1 MPERNLP
8 NRGNTMP
15 STERVTN
22 SPEQAPA
29 PNAAMQEFAGKF
41 SSISEQ
47 MNEVVAL
54 KRATTKEYK
63 ANKQLS
69 PQLVEKYGG
78 HDIYRD
84 KIVGYNQQI
93 AGLQDEHRAL
103 AGLYSELGGDKI
115 DSLKQEL
122 QDRTGGRARGTWS
135 AEAVITE
142 RALRQAQDAFA
153 KNYEDYKADKQ
164 KGDQTSQSQGESSP
178 SPLEPG
184 SSSKNNKSPLALPP
198 AKKSPEGAS
207 AGDKEPEGQGG
218 SGEDGK
224 KDLTNETVK
233 LMGEA
238 SRVLSDPDASAEDKA
253 KAREAIQAIIEKIDG
268 LGSGKKGP
276 EGTKG
281 PEDDGSEDDPRSAE
295 ERISDAMTRMS
306 DFFENTYEVDP
317 DTGEKLYPYREHIEH
332 YKETRERFLGD
343 MARKQKSHGL
353 RINPNGKLM
362 ARLLGCGRLGAK
374 LADRLTR
381 PSKEEQEAAAAYEAA
396 LAQIDADR
404 RDFLNREVNDGNL
417 TEEEVRGLRSQF
429 FTAEHYGNVQEIARL
444 QMDRGKDE
452 DGNRRRPMSKWL
464 RRLGYLT
471 AGAIGGVTA
480 MFNIPLGIA
489 VAGAG
494 AGVFRGLANK
504 RNANMKVSP
513 EDKNPLNK
521 EYKAEAV
528 ADVYH
533 QQFLE
538 SMQART
544 EEAQKEGSDWEPG
557 ARDIVG
563 THLYETSIEAGKS
576 TERLTRPVIGAVVLA
591 AAIKF
596 STDLM
601 GSGSA
606 GGSGNVENPKSET
619 GGGDSAG
626 NVPPTVSSE
635 TPPAQPHLTE
645 VNTNG
650 APESVVGDQ
659 LQHLGYKLEGDPT
672 EFLNKLANNVG
683 QDSVFVDGNN
693 NPVDIFT
700 GGAGDQQFGAWNVN
714 TSVRFSDEAARVIE
728 AMKGVTKL

>member
-1 MPERNLP
+1 M
-8 NRGNTMP
+8 
-15 STERVTN
+15 
-22 SPEQAPA
+22 
-29 PNAAMQEFAGKF
+29 
-41 SSISEQ
+41 
-47 MNEVVAL
+47 
-54 KRATTKEYK
+54 
-63 ANKQLS
+63 
-69 PQLVEKYGG
+69 
-78 HDIYRD
+78 
-84 KIVGYNQQI
+84 
-93 AGLQDEHRAL
+93 
-103 AGLYSELGGDKI
+103 
-115 DSLKQEL
+115 
-122 QDRTGGRARGTWS
+122 
-135 AEAVITE
+135 
-142 RALRQAQDAFA
+142 
-153 KNYEDYKADKQ
+153 
-164 KGDQTSQSQGESSP
+164 
-178 SPLEPG
+178 
-184 SSSKNNKSPLALPP
+184 PP
-198 AKKSPEGAS
+198 AKKSPEGGS
-207 AGDKEPEGQGG
+207 AGNKGPEGQGS
-218 SGEDGK
+218 SGEGGK
-224 KDLTNETVK
+224 KDLTNEAVK

-253 KAREAIQAIIEKIDG
+253 KAREAIQAIIEKIDS
-268 LGSGKKGP
+268 LGS
-276 EGTKG
+276 
-281 PEDDGSEDDPRSAE
+281 EDDGSDEDDPRPAE
-295 ERISDAMTRMS
+295 ERISDAMIRMS
-306 DFFENTYEVDP
+306 DFCENTYEIDP
-317 DTGEKLYPYREHIEH
+317 ATGEKRYTYLEHVRRYEAAREHFQEV
-332 YKETRERFLGD
+332 

-362 ARLLGCGRLGAK
+362 ERLLGCGRLGAK

-396 LAQIDADR
+396 LTQVDVDRHNFLGQEIDR
-404 RDFLNREVNDGNL
+404 GNL
-417 TEEEVRGLRSQF
+417 TKEEVRGLRSQF

-471 AGAIGGVTA
+471 AGAVGGVTA
-480 MFNIPLGIA
+480 IFNIPLGIA

-533 QQFLE
+533 QRFLE

-557 ARDIVG
+557 ARDITS

-576 TERLTRPVIGAVVLA
+576 TERLTRPVLGAVALA

-606 GGSGNVENPKSET
+606 GGSGNVENPKPKT
-619 GGGDSAG
+619 GNGDSTG

-659 LQHLGYKLEGDPT
+659 LQHLGYKLEGDST
-672 EFLNKLANNVG
+672 EFLKKLADNVG
-683 QDSVFVDGNN
+683 QDNVFADGNN
-693 NPVDIFT
+693 NPVDMFT
-700 GGAGDQQFGAWNVN
+700 GKAGDQQFGAWNVN
-714 TSVRFSDEAARVIE
+714 TSVRFSDEAVRAIE
-728 AMKGVTKL
+728 AMKDVTKL

>member
-1 MPERNLP
+1 MSERNIP
-8 NRGNTMP
+8 RRGNTMP
-15 STERVTN
+15 SAERVAN
-22 SPEQAPA
+22 SPEQIPA

-47 MNEVVAL
+47 MNEVVAS
-54 KRATTKEYK
+54 KRATTKEYE

-93 AGLQDEHRAL
+93 TGLQNEYRAL
-103 AGLYSELGGDKI
+103 TELYGELGGDKI

-164 KGDQTSQSQGESSP
+164 KGDQ
-178 SPLEPG
+178 
-184 SSSKNNKSPLALPP
+184 NNKSPLALPP
-198 AKKSPEGAS
+198 AKKSPEGGS
-207 AGDKEPEGQGG
+207 AGNKGPEGQGS
-218 SGEDGK
+218 SGEGGK
-224 KDLTNETVK
+224 KDLTNEAVK
-233 LMGEA
+233 PMGEA

-253 KAREAIQAIIEKIDG
+253 KAREAIQAIIEKIDS
-268 LGSGKKGP
+268 LGS
-276 EGTKG
+276 
-281 PEDDGSEDDPRSAE
+281 EDDGSGEDDPRPAE
-295 ERISDAMTRMS
+295 ERISDAMIRMS
-306 DFFENTYEVDP
+306 DFCENTYEVDP
-317 DTGEKLYPYREHIEH
+317 ATGEKRYTYLEHIRRYEAAREHFQEV
-332 YKETRERFLGD
+332 

-396 LAQIDADR
+396 LTQVDVDRHNFLGQEIDR
-404 RDFLNREVNDGNL
+404 GNL
-417 TEEEVRGLRSQF
+417 TKEEVRGLRSQF

-533 QQFLE
+533 QRFLE

-576 TERLTRPVIGAVVLA
+576 TERLTRPVLGAVALA

-659 LQHLGYKLEGDPT
+659 LQHLGYKLEGDST
-672 EFLNKLANNVG
+672 EFLKKLADNVG
-683 QDSVFVDGNN
+683 QDNVFADGNN
-693 NPVDIFT
+693 NPVDMFT
-700 GGAGDQQFGAWNVN
+700 GKAGDQQFGAWNVN
-714 TSVRFSDEAARVIE
+714 TSVRFSDEAVRAIE
-728 AMKGVTKL
+728 AMKDVTKL

>member
-1 MPERNLP
+1 MSERNIP
-8 NRGNTMP
+8 RRGNTMP
-15 STERVTN
+15 SAERVAN
-22 SPEQAPA
+22 SPEQIPA

-47 MNEVVAL
+47 MNEVVAS

-78 HDIYRD
+78 HDVYRD

-93 AGLQDEHRAL
+93 AGLQNEYRAL
-103 AGLYSELGGDKI
+103 TELYGELGGDKI

-164 KGDQTSQSQGESSP
+164 KGDQTSRSKG
-178 SPLEPG
+178 G
-184 SSSKNNKSPLALPP
+184 SNLPRPALPP
-198 AKKSPEGAS
+198 GKKSPEGGS
-207 AGDKEPEGQGG
+207 AGNKGPEGQGS
-218 SGEDGK
+218 SGEGGK
-224 KDLTNETVK
+224 KDLTNEAVK

-253 KAREAIQAIIEKIDG
+253 KAREAIQAIIEKIDS

-281 PEDDGSEDDPRSAE
+281 PEDDGSGEDDPRPAE

-306 DFFENTYEVDP
+306 DFFENTYEIDP
-317 DTGEKLYPYREHIEH
+317 ATGEKRYTYLEHIRRYEAA
-332 YKETRERFLGD
+332 RENFQEV

-353 RINPNGKLM
+353 RINPNGKV
-362 ARLLGCGRLGAK
+362 AQLLIGSGRWGAK

-396 LAQIDADR
+396 LTQVDVDRHNFLGQEIDH
-404 RDFLNREVNDGNL
+404 GNL
-417 TEEEVRGLRSQF
+417 TQEEVRGLRSQF

-576 TERLTRPVIGAVVLA
+576 TERLTRPVLGAVALA

-659 LQHLGYKLEGDPT
+659 LQHLGYKLEGDST
-672 EFLNKLANNVG
+672 EFLKKLADNVG
-683 QDSVFVDGNN
+683 QDNVFADGNN
-693 NPVDIFT
+693 NPVDMFT
-700 GGAGDQQFGAWNVN
+700 GKAGDQQFGAWNVN
-714 TSVRFSDEAARVIE
+714 TSVRFSDEAVRAIE
-728 AMKGVTKL
+728 AMKDVTKL

>member
-1 MPERNLP
+1 MPERNIP
-8 NRGNTMP
+8 RRGNTMP
-15 STERVTN
+15 SAERVAN

-29 PNAAMQEFAGKF
+29 PNAAMQEFADKF
-41 SSISEQ
+41 SSISGQ
-47 MNEVVAL
+47 MREVVAS
-54 KRATTKEYK
+54 KQAATKEYETNLK
-63 ANKQLS
+63 LAPHIVK
-69 PQLVEKYGG
+69 KYGG
-78 HDIYRD
+78 EDVYRD

-184 SSSKNNKSPLALPP
+184 SAGNKG
-198 AKKSPEGAS
+198 PEAQDS
-207 AGDKEPEGQGG
+207 
-218 SGEDGK
+218 SGEGGK
-224 KDLTNETVK
+224 KDLTNEAVK

-253 KAREAIQAIIEKIDG
+253 KARKAIQAIIEKIDG

-281 PEDDGSEDDPRSAE
+281 PEDEDDPRPAE

-306 DFFENTYEVDP
+306 DFFENTYEIDP
-317 DTGEKLYPYREHIEH
+317 ATGEKRYPYLENIRRYEAARENFQEI
-332 YKETRERFLGD
+332 

-353 RINPNGKLM
+353 RINPNGKVAQFLI
-362 ARLLGCGRLGAK
+362 GSGRWGAK

-396 LAQIDADR
+396 LTQVDVDR
-404 RDFLNREVNDGNL
+404 QKFLGQEVDHGNL
-417 TEEEVRGLRSQF
+417 TQEEVRGLRSQF

-471 AGAIGGVTA
+471 AGAVGGVTA
-480 MFNIPLGIA
+480 IFNMPLGIA

-538 SMQART
+538 SMQARA
-544 EEAQKEGSDWEPG
+544 EEAQKEGSDWEPV
-557 ARDIVG
+557 ARDIVD

-576 TERLTRPVIGAVVLA
+576 TERLTRPVIGAVALA

-606 GGSGNVENPKSET
+606 GGDGNVEKPKSET
-619 GGGDSAG
+619 GGGDSTG
-626 NVPPTVSSE
+626 NVPPIASSE

-672 EFLNKLANNVG
+672 EFLKKLADNVG
-683 QDSVFVDGNN
+683 QDKVFVNDKG
-693 NPVDIFT
+693 PVDMFT
-700 GGAGDQQFGAWNVN
+700 GDAGDQRFASWNVN
-714 TSVRFSDEAARVIE
+714 TSVRFSDEAVQALKDI
-728 AMKGVTKL
+728 KGVSKI

>member
-1 MPERNLP
+1 MSERNIP
-8 NRGNTMP
+8 RRGNTMP
-15 STERVTN
+15 SAERVAN
-22 SPEQAPA
+22 SPEQTPA

-47 MNEVVAL
+47 MNEVVGA
-54 KRATTKEYK
+54 KQATTREYK

-93 AGLQDEHRAL
+93 AGLQNEYRAL
-103 AGLYSELGGDKI
+103 TELYGELGGDKI

-164 KGDQTSQSQGESSP
+164 KGDQ
-178 SPLEPG
+178 
-184 SSSKNNKSPLALPP
+184 NNKSPLALPP
-198 AKKSPEGAS
+198 AKKSPEGGS
-207 AGDKEPEGQGG
+207 AGNKGPEGQGS
-218 SGEDGK
+218 SGEGGK
-224 KDLTNETVK
+224 KDLTNEAVK

-253 KAREAIQAIIEKIDG
+253 KAREAIQAIIEKIDS
-268 LGSGKKGP
+268 LGS
-276 EGTKG
+276 
-281 PEDDGSEDDPRSAE
+281 EDDGSGEDDPRPAE
-295 ERISDAMTRMS
+295 ERISDAMIRMS
-306 DFFENTYEVDP
+306 DFCENTYEVDP
-317 DTGEKLYPYREHIEH
+317 ATGEKRYTYLEHIRRYEAAREHFQEV
-332 YKETRERFLGD
+332 

-396 LAQIDADR
+396 LTQVDVDRHNFLGQEIDR
-404 RDFLNREVNDGNL
+404 GNL
-417 TEEEVRGLRSQF
+417 TREEVRGLRSQF

-533 QQFLE
+533 QRFLE

-576 TERLTRPVIGAVVLA
+576 TERLTRPVLGAVALA

-619 GGGDSAG
+619 GGGDSTG
-626 NVPPTVSSE
+626 NVPPIASSE

-659 LQHLGYKLEGDPT
+659 LQHLGYKLEGDST
-672 EFLNKLANNVG
+672 EFLKKLADNVG
-683 QDSVFVDGNN
+683 QDNVFADGNN
-693 NPVDIFT
+693 NPVDMFT
-700 GGAGDQQFGAWNVN
+700 GKAGDQQFGAWNVN
-714 TSVRFSDEAARVIE
+714 TSVRFSDEAVRAIE
-728 AMKGVTKL
+728 AMKDVTKL

>member
-54 KRATTKEYK
+54 KQATTKEYK

-84 KIVGYNQQI
+84 KIVGYNQRV

-164 KGDQTSQSQGESSP
+164 KGDQ
-178 SPLEPG
+178 
-184 SSSKNNKSPLALPP
+184 NNKSPLALPP
-198 AKKSPEGAS
+198 AKKSPEGGS
-207 AGDKEPEGQGG
+207 AGNKGPEGQG
-218 SGEDGK
+218 SNGEDGK

-253 KAREAIQAIIEKIDG
+253 KARKAIQAIIEKIDG

-281 PEDDGSEDDPRSAE
+281 PEGDGSGEDDPRSAE

-306 DFFENTYEVDP
+306 DFFENTYEIDP
-317 DTGEKLYPYREHIEH
+317 ATGEKRYPYLENIRRYEAARENFQEI
-332 YKETRERFLGD
+332 

-353 RINPNGKLM
+353 RINPNGKVAQFLI
-362 ARLLGCGRLGAK
+362 GSGRWGAK

-471 AGAIGGVTA
+471 AGAVGGVTA
-480 MFNIPLGIA
+480 IFNIPLGIA

-544 EEAQKEGSDWEPG
+544 EAAQEEGSDWEPG

-576 TERLTRPVIGAVVLA
+576 TERLTRPVIGAVALA

-601 GSGSA
+601 GSGDA
-606 GGSGNVENPKSET
+606 GGSGNVENPKPKA
-619 GGGDSAG
+619 GDGNNTG

-635 TPPAQPHLTE
+635 TPPAQSHLTE

-659 LQHLGYKLEGDPT
+659 LQHLGYKLEGDST
-672 EFLNKLANNVG
+672 KVLNELAEKVG
-683 QDSVFVDGNN
+683 QDGVFVDGNN
-693 NPVDIFT
+693 KPVDMFT

-714 TSVRFSDEAARVIE
+714 TSVRFSDEAVRAIK

>member
-1 MPERNLP
+1 MSERNIP
-8 NRGNTMP
+8 HRGNTMP
-15 STERVTN
+15 STERVAN
-22 SPEQAPA
+22 SPEQIPA

-47 MNEVVAL
+47 MNEVVAS
-54 KRATTKEYK
+54 KRVTTKEYK

-78 HDIYRD
+78 HDVYRD

-93 AGLQDEHRAL
+93 AGLQNEYRAL
-103 AGLYSELGGDKI
+103 TELYGELGGDKI

-164 KGDQTSQSQGESSP
+164 KGDQ
-178 SPLEPG
+178 
-184 SSSKNNKSPLALPP
+184 NNKSPLALPP
-198 AKKSPEGAS
+198 AKKSPEGGS
-207 AGDKEPEGQGG
+207 AGNKGPEGQGS
-218 SGEDGK
+218 SGEGGK
-224 KDLTNETVK
+224 KDLINEAVK

-253 KAREAIQAIIEKIDG
+253 KARKAIQAIIEKIDG
-268 LGSGKKGP
+268 SG
-276 EGTKG
+276 
-281 PEDDGSEDDPRSAE
+281 EDDPRPAE

-317 DTGEKLYPYREHIEH
+317 ATGEKRYTYLEHIRRYEAAREHFQEV
-332 YKETRERFLGD
+332 

-353 RINPNGKLM
+353 RINPNGKV
-362 ARLLGCGRLGAK
+362 AQLLIGSGRWGAK

-396 LAQIDADR
+396 LTQVDVDRHNFLGQEIDH
-404 RDFLNREVNDGNL
+404 GNL
-417 TEEEVRGLRSQF
+417 TREEVRGLRSQF

-471 AGAIGGVTA
+471 AGAVGGVTA

-533 QQFLE
+533 QRFLE

-576 TERLTRPVIGAVVLA
+576 TERLTRPVLGAVALA

-601 GSGSA
+601 GSESTSGSLNN
-606 GGSGNVENPKSET
+606 SKLEI
-619 GGGDSAG
+619 GGGNDSG
-626 NVPPTVSSE
+626 VVPPESPV
-635 TPPAQPHLTE
+635 ARPHLTE

-659 LQHLGYKLEGDPT
+659 LQHLGYKLEGDST
-672 EFLNKLANNVG
+672 DLLNELAKKVG
-683 QDSVFVDGNN
+683 QDGVFVDGNN
-693 NPVDIFT
+693 NPVDMFT

-714 TSVRFSDEAARVIE
+714 TSVRFSDEAVRAIE
-728 AMKGVTKL
+728 AMKDVTKV

>member
-1 MPERNLP
+1 MSERNIP
-8 NRGNTMP
+8 RRGNTMP
-15 STERVTN
+15 SAERVAN
-22 SPEQAPA
+22 SPEQTPA

-47 MNEVVAL
+47 MNDVVAS
-54 KRATTKEYK
+54 KQATTKEYK

-93 AGLQDEHRAL
+93 AGLQNEYRAL
-103 AGLYSELGGDKI
+103 TELYGELGGDKI

-153 KNYEDYKADKQ
+153 KNYEDYKAEKR

-178 SPLEPG
+178 SPLNTLPALEPG
-184 SSSKNNKSPLALPP
+184 PSSKNNKSPLALPP
-198 AKKSPEGAS
+198 AKKSPEGGS
-207 AGDKEPEGQGG
+207 AGNKGPEGQGS
-218 SGEDGK
+218 SGEGGK
-224 KDLTNETVK
+224 KDLTNEAVK

-253 KAREAIQAIIEKIDG
+253 KARKAIQAIIEKIDG
-268 LGSGKKGP
+268 SG
-276 EGTKG
+276 
-281 PEDDGSEDDPRSAE
+281 EDDPRPAE

-317 DTGEKLYPYREHIEH
+317 ATGEKRYTYLEHIRRYEA
-332 YKETRERFLGD
+332 ERERFQQVMD
-343 MARKQKSHGL
+343 RKQKSHGL
-353 RINPNGKLM
+353 RINPSGKLM
-362 ARLLGCGRLGAK
+362 ERLLGCGRLGAK

-396 LAQIDADR
+396 LTQVDVDRHNFLGREIDH
-404 RDFLNREVNDGNL
+404 GNL
-417 TEEEVRGLRSQF
+417 TREEVRGLRSQF

-533 QQFLE
+533 QRFLE

-576 TERLTRPVIGAVVLA
+576 TERLTRPVLGAVALA

-659 LQHLGYKLEGDPT
+659 LQHLGYKLEKGDPT
-672 EFLNKLANNVG
+672 DILNELAKKVG
-683 QDSVFVDGNN
+683 QDNVFVDGNN
-693 NPVDIFT
+693 NPVDMFT
-700 GGAGDQQFGAWNVN
+700 GKAGDQQFGAWNVN
-714 TSVRFSDEAARVIE
+714 TSVRFSDEAVRAIE
-728 AMKGVTKL
+728 AMKDVTKL

>member
-1 MPERNLP
+1 MSERNIP
-8 NRGNTMP
+8 RRGNTMP
-15 STERVTN
+15 SAERVAN
-22 SPEQAPA
+22 SPEQTPA

-47 MNEVVAL
+47 MNEVVGA
-54 KRATTKEYK
+54 KQATTREYK

-93 AGLQDEHRAL
+93 AGLQNEYRAL
-103 AGLYSELGGDKI
+103 TELYGELGGDKI

-164 KGDQTSQSQGESSP
+164 KGDQ
-178 SPLEPG
+178 
-184 SSSKNNKSPLALPP
+184 NNKSPLALPP
-198 AKKSPEGAS
+198 AKKSPEGGS
-207 AGDKEPEGQGG
+207 AGNKGPEGQGS
-218 SGEDGK
+218 SGEGGK
-224 KDLTNETVK
+224 KDLTNEAVK

-253 KAREAIQAIIEKIDG
+253 KAREAIQAIIEKTDS
-268 LGSGKKGP
+268 LGS
-276 EGTKG
+276 
-281 PEDDGSEDDPRSAE
+281 EDDGSGEDDPRPAE
-295 ERISDAMTRMS
+295 ERISDAMIRMS
-306 DFFENTYEVDP
+306 DFCENTYEVDP
-317 DTGEKLYPYREHIEH
+317 ATGEKRYTYLEHIRRYEAAREHFQEV
-332 YKETRERFLGD
+332 

-396 LAQIDADR
+396 LTQVDVDRHNFLGQEIDR
-404 RDFLNREVNDGNL
+404 GNL
-417 TEEEVRGLRSQF
+417 TREEVRGLRSQF

-533 QQFLE
+533 QRFLE

-576 TERLTRPVIGAVVLA
+576 TERLTRPVLGAVALA

-619 GGGDSAG
+619 GGGDSTG

-659 LQHLGYKLEGDPT
+659 LQHLGYKLEGDST
-672 EFLNKLANNVG
+672 EFLKKLADNVG
-683 QDSVFVDGNN
+683 QDNVFADGNN
-693 NPVDIFT
+693 NPVDMFT
-700 GGAGDQQFGAWNVN
+700 GKAGDQQFGAWNVN
-714 TSVRFSDEAARVIE
+714 TSVRFSDEAVRAIE
-728 AMKGVTKL
+728 AMKDVTKV

>member
-1 MPERNLP
+1 MPERNIP
-8 NRGNTMP
+8 RRGNTMR
-15 STERVTN
+15 SAERVAN
-22 SPEQAPA
+22 SPEQTPA

-47 MNEVVAL
+47 MNEVVAS
-54 KRATTKEYK
+54 KRAITKEYK

-93 AGLQDEHRAL
+93 TGLQNEYRAL
-103 AGLYSELGGDKI
+103 TELYGELGGDKI

-164 KGDQTSQSQGESSP
+164 KGDQ
-178 SPLEPG
+178 
-184 SSSKNNKSPLALPP
+184 NNKSPLALPP
-198 AKKSPEGAS
+198 AKKSPEGGS
-207 AGDKEPEGQGG
+207 AGNKGPEGQGS
-218 SGEDGK
+218 SGEGGK
-224 KDLTNETVK
+224 KDLTNEAVK

-238 SRVLSDPDASAEDKA
+238 SQVLSDPDASAEDKA
-253 KAREAIQAIIEKIDG
+253 KAREAIQAIIEKIDS

-276 EGTKG
+276 EGN
-281 PEDDGSEDDPRSAE
+281 GSGGNGENNPRSAE
-295 ERISDAMTRMS
+295 DRISDAMTRMS
-306 DFFENTYEVDP
+306 DFFKNTYEIDTN
-317 DTGEKLYPYREHIEH
+317 TGEKRYTYLEHIRRYEAAREHFQEV
-332 YKETRERFLGD
+332 

-353 RINPNGKLM
+353 RINPNGKVAQFLI
-362 ARLLGCGRLGAK
+362 GSGRLGAK

-381 PSKEEQEAAAAYEAA
+381 PSKKEQEAAAAYEAA

-404 RDFLNREVNDGNL
+404 RDFLSREVNDGNL

-444 QMDRGKDE
+444 QMDRGKDG

-538 SMQART
+538 SMQTRT

-557 ARDIVG
+557 ARDVVG

-576 TERLTRPVIGAVVLA
+576 TERLTRPVIGVVALA

-596 STDLM
+596 STDITR
-601 GSGSA
+601 SGNTKGGGNVEKA
-606 GGSGNVENPKSET
+606 EAGSGNST
-619 GGGDSAG
+619 G
-626 NVPPTVSSE
+626 NVPPIASSE

-659 LQHLGYKLEGDPT
+659 LQHLGYKLEGDST
-672 EFLNKLANNVG
+672 EFLKKLADNVG
-683 QDSVFVDGNN
+683 QNNLFVDGNG
-693 NPVDIFT
+693 NPVNMFT
-700 GGAGDQQFGAWNVN
+700 GGAGDQQFGPWNVN
-714 TSVRFSDEAARVIE
+714 TSVRFNDKAARVIE

>member
-1 MPERNLP
+1 MSERNIP
-8 NRGNTMP
+8 RRGNTMP
-15 STERVTN
+15 SAERVAN
-22 SPEQAPA
+22 SPEQIPA

-47 MNEVVAL
+47 MNEVVAS

-84 KIVGYNQQI
+84 KIIGYNQQI
-93 AGLQDEHRAL
+93 AGLQNEHRAL
-103 AGLYSELGGDKI
+103 TELYGELGGDKI

-153 KNYEDYKADKQ
+153 KNYEDYKAEKR

-178 SPLEPG
+178 SPLNTLPALEPG
-184 SSSKNNKSPLALPP
+184 PSSKNN
-198 AKKSPEGAS
+198 
-207 AGDKEPEGQGG
+207 G
-218 SGEDGK
+218 SGED
-224 KDLTNETVK
+224 
-233 LMGEA
+233 
-238 SRVLSDPDASAEDKA
+238 
-253 KAREAIQAIIEKIDG
+253 
-268 LGSGKKGP
+268 
-276 EGTKG
+276 
-281 PEDDGSEDDPRSAE
+281 DPRPAE

-306 DFFENTYEVDP
+306 DFFENTYEIDP
-317 DTGEKLYPYREHIEH
+317 ATGEKRYTYLEHIRRYEAA
-332 YKETRERFLGD
+332 RERFQEV
-343 MARKQKSHGL
+343 MALKQKSCGL

-362 ARLLGCGRLGAK
+362 ERLLGCGRLGAK

-381 PSKEEQEAAAAYEAA
+381 PSKEGQEAAAAYEAA
-396 LAQIDADR
+396 LTQVDVDRHNFLGQEIDH
-404 RDFLNREVNDGNL
+404 GNL
-417 TEEEVRGLRSQF
+417 TKEEVRGLRSQF

-576 TERLTRPVIGAVVLA
+576 TERLTRPVLGAVALA

-659 LQHLGYKLEGDPT
+659 LQHLGYKLEGDST
-672 EFLNKLANNVG
+672 EFLKKLADNVG
-683 QDSVFVDGNN
+683 QDKVFADANN
-693 NPVDIFT
+693 NPVDMFT
-700 GGAGDQQFGAWNVN
+700 GKAGDQQFGAWNVN
-714 TSVRFSDEAARVIE
+714 TSVRFSDEAVRAIE
-728 AMKGVTKL
+728 AMKDVTKV

>member
-1 MPERNLP
+1 MSERNIP
-8 NRGNTMP
+8 RRGNTMP
-15 STERVTN
+15 SAERVAN
-22 SPEQAPA
+22 SPEQIPA

-47 MNEVVAL
+47 MNEVVAS

-84 KIVGYNQQI
+84 KIIGYNQQI
-93 AGLQDEHRAL
+93 AGLQNEHRAL
-103 AGLYSELGGDKI
+103 TELYGELGGDKI

-153 KNYEDYKADKQ
+153 KNYEDYKAEKR

-178 SPLEPG
+178 SPLNTLPALEPG
-184 SSSKNNKSPLALPP
+184 PSSKNNKSPLALPP
-198 AKKSPEGAS
+198 AKKSPEGGS
-207 AGDKEPEGQGG
+207 AGNKGPEGQGS
-218 SGEDGK
+218 SGEGGK
-224 KDLTNETVK
+224 KDLTNEAVK

-238 SRVLSDPDASAEDKA
+238 LRVLSDPDASAEDKA
-253 KAREAIQAIIEKIDG
+253 KARKAIQAIIEKIDG
-268 LGSGKKGP
+268 SG
-276 EGTKG
+276 
-281 PEDDGSEDDPRSAE
+281 EDDPRPAE

-306 DFFENTYEVDP
+306 DFFENTYEIDP
-317 DTGEKLYPYREHIEH
+317 ATGEKRYTYLEHIRRYEAA
-332 YKETRERFLGD
+332 RERFQEV
-343 MARKQKSHGL
+343 MALKQKSCGL

-362 ARLLGCGRLGAK
+362 ERLLGCGRLGAK

-396 LAQIDADR
+396 LTQVDVDRHNFLGQEIDH
-404 RDFLNREVNDGNL
+404 GNL
-417 TEEEVRGLRSQF
+417 TKEEVRGLRSQF

-576 TERLTRPVIGAVVLA
+576 TERLTRPVLGAVALA

-659 LQHLGYKLEGDPT
+659 LQHLGYKLEGDST
-672 EFLNKLANNVG
+672 EFLKKLADNVG
-683 QDSVFVDGNN
+683 QDKVFADANN
-693 NPVDIFT
+693 NPVDMFT
-700 GGAGDQQFGAWNVN
+700 GKAGDQQFGAWNVN
-714 TSVRFSDEAARVIE
+714 TSVRFSDEAVRAIE
-728 AMKGVTKL
+728 AMKDVTKV

>member
-1 MPERNLP
+1 MSERNIP
-8 NRGNTMP
+8 RRGNTMP
-15 STERVTN
+15 SAERVAN
-22 SPEQAPA
+22 SPEQTPA

-54 KRATTKEYK
+54 KQATTKEYK

-164 KGDQTSQSQGESSP
+164 KGDQ
-178 SPLEPG
+178 
-184 SSSKNNKSPLALPP
+184 NNKSPLALPP
-198 AKKSPEGAS
+198 AKKSPEGGS
-207 AGDKEPEGQGG
+207 AGNKGPEAQDS
-218 SGEDGK
+218 SGEGGK
-224 KDLTNETVK
+224 KDLTNEAVK

-253 KAREAIQAIIEKIDG
+253 KARKAIQAIIEKIDG

-281 PEDDGSEDDPRSAE
+281 PEDDGSGEDNPRPAE

-306 DFFENTYEVDP
+306 DFFENTYEIDP
-317 DTGEKLYPYREHIEH
+317 ATGEKRYTYLEHIRRYEAA
-332 YKETRERFLGD
+332 RERFQEV
-343 MARKQKSHGL
+343 MALKQKSGL

-362 ARLLGCGRLGAK
+362 ERLLGCGRLGAK

-396 LAQIDADR
+396 LTQVDVDRHNFLGQEIDH
-404 RDFLNREVNDGNL
+404 GNL
-417 TEEEVRGLRSQF
+417 TKEEVRGLRSQF

-533 QQFLE
+533 QRFLE

-576 TERLTRPVIGAVVLA
+576 TERLTRPVLGAVVLA

-606 GGSGNVENPKSET
+606 GGNGNVEKPKSET

-635 TPPAQPHLTE
+635 TLPAQPHFTE
-645 VNTNG
+645 VNTNS

-659 LQHLGYKLEGDPT
+659 LRHLGYKLEGDST
-672 EFLNKLANNVG
+672 DFLNKLANNIG
-683 QDSVFVDGNN
+683 QDNLFVDGNN

-700 GGAGDQQFGAWNVN
+700 GGAGDQQFGPWNVD
-714 TSVRFSDEAARVIE
+714 TSVRFSDKAARVIE
-728 AMKGVTKL
+728 AMKDVTKL

>member
-1 MPERNLP
+1 MSERNIP
-8 NRGNTMP
+8 RRGNTMP
-15 STERVTN
+15 SAERVAN
-22 SPEQAPA
+22 SPEQIPA

-41 SSISEQ
+41 SSISGQ
-47 MNEVVAL
+47 MNEVVAS
-54 KRATTKEYK
+54 KRATTKEYE

-93 AGLQDEHRAL
+93 AGLQNEYRAL
-103 AGLYSELGGDKI
+103 TELYGELGGDKI

-164 KGDQTSQSQGESSP
+164 KGDQTSRSKG
-178 SPLEPG
+178 G
-184 SSSKNNKSPLALPP
+184 SNLPRPALPP
-198 AKKSPEGAS
+198 GKKSPEGGS
-207 AGDKEPEGQGG
+207 AGNKGPEGQGS
-218 SGEDGK
+218 SGEGGK
-224 KDLTNETVK
+224 KDLTNEAVK

-238 SRVLSDPDASAEDKA
+238 SQVLSDPDASAEDKA
-253 KAREAIQAIIEKIDG
+253 KAREAIQAIIEKIDS
-268 LGSGKKGP
+268 LGS
-276 EGTKG
+276 
-281 PEDDGSEDDPRSAE
+281 EDDGSGEDDPRPAE
-295 ERISDAMTRMS
+295 ERISDAMIRMS
-306 DFFENTYEVDP
+306 DFCENTYEVDP
-317 DTGEKLYPYREHIEH
+317 ATGEKRYTYLEHIRRYEAAREHFQEV
-332 YKETRERFLGD
+332 

-396 LAQIDADR
+396 LTQVDVDRHNFLGQEIDH
-404 RDFLNREVNDGNL
+404 GNL
-417 TEEEVRGLRSQF
+417 TREEVRGLRSQF

-471 AGAIGGVTA
+471 AGAVGGVTA
-480 MFNIPLGIA
+480 IFNIPLGIA

-538 SMQART
+538 SMRART

-576 TERLTRPVIGAVVLA
+576 TERLTRPVLGAVALA
-591 AAIKF
+591 AVIKF
-596 STDLM
+596 STDMM

-606 GGSGNVENPKSET
+606 GGSGNVENPKPKT
-619 GGGDSAG
+619 GNGDSTG

-659 LQHLGYKLEGDPT
+659 LQHLGYKLEGDST
-672 EFLNKLANNVG
+672 EFLKKLADNVG
-683 QDSVFVDGNN
+683 QDNVFADGNN
-693 NPVDIFT
+693 NPVDMFT
-700 GGAGDQQFGAWNVN
+700 GKAGDQQFGAWNVN
-714 TSVRFSDEAARVIE
+714 TSVRFSDEAVRAIE
-728 AMKGVTKL
+728 AMKDVTKV

>member
-1 MPERNLP
+1 MSERNIP
-8 NRGNTMP
+8 RRSNTMP

-47 MNEVVAL
+47 MREVVAS
-54 KRATTKEYK
+54 KRAATKEYETNRK
-63 ANKQLS
+63 LAPHIVK
-69 PQLVEKYGG
+69 KYGG
-78 HDIYRD
+78 EDVYRD
-84 KIVGYNQQI
+84 KIVGYNQRI

-164 KGDQTSQSQGESSP
+164 KGDQ
-178 SPLEPG
+178 
-184 SSSKNNKSPLALPP
+184 NNKSPLALPP
-198 AKKSPEGAS
+198 AKKSPEGGS
-207 AGDKEPEGQGG
+207 AGNKGPEGRGS
-218 SGEDGK
+218 SGEGGK
-224 KDLTNETVK
+224 KDLTNEAVK

-281 PEDDGSEDDPRSAE
+281 PEDDGSGEDDPRSAE

-306 DFFENTYEVDP
+306 DFFENTYEIDP
-317 DTGEKLYPYREHIEH
+317 ATGEKRYTYLENIRRYEAAREHFQEV
-332 YKETRERFLGD
+332 

-374 LADRLTR
+374 LVDRLTR

-471 AGAIGGVTA
+471 AGAVGGVTA

-576 TERLTRPVIGAVVLA
+576 TERLTRPVLGAVVLA

-659 LQHLGYKLEGDPT
+659 LQHLGYKLEGDST
-672 EFLNKLANNVG
+672 EFLKKLADNVG
-683 QDSVFVDGNN
+683 QGNVFVDGNN
-693 NPVDIFT
+693 NPVHMFT
-700 GGAGDQQFGAWNVN
+700 GGAGDQQFGAWNVD
-714 TSVRFSDEAARVIE
+714 TSVRFSDKAARVIE

>member
-1 MPERNLP
+1 MSERNIP
-8 NRGNTMP
+8 RRGNTMP
-15 STERVTN
+15 SAERVAN
-22 SPEQAPA
+22 SPEQIPA

-47 MNEVVAL
+47 MNEVVAS
-54 KRATTKEYK
+54 KRATTKEYE

-93 AGLQDEHRAL
+93 TGLQNEYRAL
-103 AGLYSELGGDKI
+103 TELYGELGGDKI

-142 RALRQAQDAFA
+142 RALHQAQDAFA

-164 KGDQTSQSQGESSP
+164 KGDQ
-178 SPLEPG
+178 
-184 SSSKNNKSPLALPP
+184 NNKSPLALPP
-198 AKKSPEGAS
+198 AKKSPEGGS
-207 AGDKEPEGQGG
+207 AGNKGPEGQGS
-218 SGEDGK
+218 SGEGGK
-224 KDLTNETVK
+224 KDLTNEAVK

-253 KAREAIQAIIEKIDG
+253 KAREAIQAITEKIDS
-268 LGSGKKGP
+268 LGS
-276 EGTKG
+276 
-281 PEDDGSEDDPRSAE
+281 EDDGSGEDDPRPAE
-295 ERISDAMTRMS
+295 ERISDAMIRMS
-306 DFFENTYEVDP
+306 DFCENTYEVDP
-317 DTGEKLYPYREHIEH
+317 ATGEKRYTYLEHIRRYEAAREHFQEV
-332 YKETRERFLGD
+332 

-396 LAQIDADR
+396 LTQVDVDRHNFLGQEIDR
-404 RDFLNREVNDGNL
+404 GNL
-417 TEEEVRGLRSQF
+417 TKEEVRGLRSQF

-533 QQFLE
+533 QRFLE

-576 TERLTRPVIGAVVLA
+576 TERLTRPVLGAVALA

-659 LQHLGYKLEGDPT
+659 LQHLGYKLEGDST
-672 EFLNKLANNVG
+672 EFLKKLADNVG
-683 QDSVFVDGNN
+683 QDNVFADGNN
-693 NPVDIFT
+693 NPVDMFT
-700 GGAGDQQFGAWNVN
+700 GKAGDQQFGAWNVN
-714 TSVRFSDEAARVIE
+714 TSVRFSDEAVRAIE
-728 AMKGVTKL
+728 AMKDVTKL

>member
-1 MPERNLP
+1 MSERNIP
-8 NRGNTMP
+8 RRGNTMP
-15 STERVTN
+15 SAERVAN
-22 SPEQAPA
+22 SPEQIPA

-47 MNEVVAL
+47 MNEVVAS
-54 KRATTKEYK
+54 KRATTKEYE

-93 AGLQDEHRAL
+93 TGLQNEYRAL
-103 AGLYSELGGDKI
+103 TELYGELGGDKI

-164 KGDQTSQSQGESSP
+164 KGDQ
-178 SPLEPG
+178 
-184 SSSKNNKSPLALPP
+184 NNKSPLALPP
-198 AKKSPEGAS
+198 AKKSPEGGS
-207 AGDKEPEGQGG
+207 AGNKGPEGQGS
-218 SGEDGK
+218 SG
-224 KDLTNETVK
+224 
-233 LMGEA
+233 
-238 SRVLSDPDASAEDKA
+238 
-253 KAREAIQAIIEKIDG
+253 
-268 LGSGKKGP
+268 
-276 EGTKG
+276 
-281 PEDDGSEDDPRSAE
+281 EDDPRPAE
-295 ERISDAMTRMS
+295 ERISDAMIRMS
-306 DFFENTYEVDP
+306 DFCENTYEVDP
-317 DTGEKLYPYREHIEH
+317 ATGEKRYTYLEHIRRYEAAREHFQEV
-332 YKETRERFLGD
+332 

-396 LAQIDADR
+396 LTQVDVDRHNFLGQEIDR
-404 RDFLNREVNDGNL
+404 GNL
-417 TEEEVRGLRSQF
+417 TKEEVRGLRSQF

-576 TERLTRPVIGAVVLA
+576 TERLTRPVLGAVALA

-659 LQHLGYKLEGDPT
+659 LQHLGYKLEGDST
-672 EFLNKLANNVG
+672 KVLNELAEKVG
-683 QDSVFVDGNN
+683 QDGVFVDGNN
-693 NPVDIFT
+693 NPVDMFT
-700 GGAGDQQFGAWNVN
+700 GKAGDQQFGAWNVN
-714 TSVRFSDEAARVIE
+714 TSVRFSDEAVRAIE
-728 AMKGVTKL
+728 AMKDVTKL

>member
-1 MPERNLP
+1 MSERNIP
-8 NRGNTMP
+8 RRGNTMP
-15 STERVTN
+15 SAERVAN
-22 SPEQAPA
+22 SPEQIPA

-47 MNEVVAL
+47 MNEVVAS
-54 KRATTKEYK
+54 KRATTKEYE

-93 AGLQDEHRAL
+93 TGLQNEYRAL
-103 AGLYSELGGDKI
+103 TELYGELGGDKI
-115 DSLKQEL
+115 DSLKREL

-164 KGDQTSQSQGESSP
+164 KGDQ
-178 SPLEPG
+178 
-184 SSSKNNKSPLALPP
+184 NNKSPLALPP
-198 AKKSPEGAS
+198 AKKSPEGGS
-207 AGDKEPEGQGG
+207 AGNKGPEGQGS
-218 SGEDGK
+218 SGEGGK
-224 KDLTNETVK
+224 KDLTNEAVK

-253 KAREAIQAIIEKIDG
+253 KAREAIQAIIEKIDS
-268 LGSGKKGP
+268 LGS
-276 EGTKG
+276 
-281 PEDDGSEDDPRSAE
+281 EDDGSDEDDPRPAE
-295 ERISDAMTRMS
+295 ERISDAMIRMS
-306 DFFENTYEVDP
+306 DFCENTYEIDP
-317 DTGEKLYPYREHIEH
+317 ATGEKRYTYLEHVRRYEAAREHFQEV
-332 YKETRERFLGD
+332 

-362 ARLLGCGRLGAK
+362 ERLLGCGRLGAK

-396 LAQIDADR
+396 LTQVDVDRHNFLGQEIDR
-404 RDFLNREVNDGNL
+404 GNL
-417 TEEEVRGLRSQF
+417 TKEEVRGLRSQF

-471 AGAIGGVTA
+471 AGAVGGVTA
-480 MFNIPLGIA
+480 IFNIPLGIA

-533 QQFLE
+533 QRFLE

-557 ARDIVG
+557 ARDITS

-576 TERLTRPVIGAVVLA
+576 TERLTRPVLGAVALA

-606 GGSGNVENPKSET
+606 GGSGNVENPKPKT
-619 GGGDSAG
+619 GNGDSTG

-659 LQHLGYKLEGDPT
+659 LQHLGYKLEGDST
-672 EFLNKLANNVG
+672 EFLKKLADNVG
-683 QDSVFVDGNN
+683 QDNVFADGNN
-693 NPVDIFT
+693 NPVDMFT
-700 GGAGDQQFGAWNVN
+700 GKAGDQQFGAWNVN
-714 TSVRFSDEAARVIE
+714 TSVRFSDEAVRAIE
-728 AMKGVTKL
+728 AMKDVTKL

>member
-1 MPERNLP
+1 MSERNIP
-8 NRGNTMP
+8 RRGNTMP
-15 STERVTN
+15 SAERVAN
-22 SPEQAPA
+22 SPEQIPA

-47 MNEVVAL
+47 MNEVVAS
-54 KRATTKEYK
+54 KRATTKEYE

-93 AGLQDEHRAL
+93 TGLQNEYRAL
-103 AGLYSELGGDKI
+103 TELYGELGGDKI

-164 KGDQTSQSQGESSP
+164 KGDQ
-178 SPLEPG
+178 
-184 SSSKNNKSPLALPP
+184 NNKSPLALPP
-198 AKKSPEGAS
+198 AKKSPEGGS
-207 AGDKEPEGQGG
+207 AG
-218 SGEDGK
+218 
-224 KDLTNETVK
+224 N
-233 LMGEA
+233 
-238 SRVLSDPDASAEDKA
+238 
-253 KAREAIQAIIEKIDG
+253 
-268 LGSGKKGP
+268 KGP

-281 PEDDGSEDDPRSAE
+281 PEDDGSGEDDPRPAE

-306 DFFENTYEVDP
+306 DFFENTYEIDP
-317 DTGEKLYPYREHIEH
+317 ATGEKRYTYLEHIRRYEAA
-332 YKETRERFLGD
+332 RENFQEV

-353 RINPNGKLM
+353 RINPNGKV
-362 ARLLGCGRLGAK
+362 AQLLIGSGRWGAK

-396 LAQIDADR
+396 LTQVDVDRHNFLGREIDH
-404 RDFLNREVNDGNL
+404 GNL
-417 TEEEVRGLRSQF
+417 TQEEVRGLRSQF

-576 TERLTRPVIGAVVLA
+576 TERLTRPVLGAVALA

-659 LQHLGYKLEGDPT
+659 LQHLGYKLEGDST
-672 EFLNKLANNVG
+672 EFLKKLADNVG
-683 QDSVFVDGNN
+683 QDNVFADGNN
-693 NPVDIFT
+693 NPVDMFT
-700 GGAGDQQFGAWNVN
+700 GKAGDQQFGAWNVN
-714 TSVRFSDEAARVIE
+714 TSVRFSDEAVRAIE
-728 AMKGVTKL
+728 AMKDVTKL

>member
-8 NRGNTMP
+8 NCGNTMP
-15 STERVTN
+15 SAERVTN

-54 KRATTKEYK
+54 KQATTKEYK

-153 KNYEDYKADKQ
+153 KNYEDYKTDKQ
-164 KGDQTSQSQGESSP
+164 KGDQ
-178 SPLEPG
+178 
-184 SSSKNNKSPLALPP
+184 NDKSPLALPP
-198 AKKSPEGAS
+198 AKKSPEGGS
-207 AGDKEPEGQGG
+207 AGNKGPEGQGS
-218 SGEDGK
+218 SGEGGK
-224 KDLTNETVK
+224 KDLTNEAVK

-281 PEDDGSEDDPRSAE
+281 PEDDGSGEDDPRSAE
-295 ERISDAMTRMS
+295 DRISDAMTRMS
-306 DFFENTYEVDP
+306 DFFENTYEIDP
-317 DTGEKLYPYREHIEH
+317 DTGEKRYPYLENIRRYEAARENFQEI
-332 YKETRERFLGD
+332 

-353 RINPNGKLM
+353 RINPNGKVAQFLI
-362 ARLLGCGRLGAK
+362 GSGQWGAK
-374 LADRLTR
+374 LVDRLTR

-471 AGAIGGVTA
+471 AGAVGGVTA

-489 VAGAG
+489 IAGAG

-576 TERLTRPVIGAVVLA
+576 TERLTRPVIGAVALA
-591 AAIKF
+591 AAIKL
-596 STDLM
+596 STYMM

-606 GGSGNVENPKSET
+606 GGSGNVENPKPKA
-619 GGGDSAG
+619 GDGNNTG

-635 TPPAQPHLTE
+635 TPPAQSHLTE

>member
-1 MPERNLP
+1 MPERNISRRRNTISSAEWSVDTSSSPALLP
-8 NRGNTMP
+8 AKKNLG
-15 STERVTN
+15 E
-22 SPEQAPA
+22 APA
-29 PNAAMQEFAGKF
+29 IGKG
-41 SSISEQ
+41 SEGQ
-47 MNEVVAL
+47 
-54 KRATTKEYK
+54 
-63 ANKQLS
+63 
-69 PQLVEKYGG
+69 
-78 HDIYRD
+78 
-84 KIVGYNQQI
+84 
-93 AGLQDEHRAL
+93 
-103 AGLYSELGGDKI
+103 
-115 DSLKQEL
+115 
-122 QDRTGGRARGTWS
+122 
-135 AEAVITE
+135 
-142 RALRQAQDAFA
+142 
-153 KNYEDYKADKQ
+153 
-164 KGDQTSQSQGESSP
+164 
-178 SPLEPG
+178 G
-184 SSSKNNKSPLALPP
+184 SSSEGGENALM
-198 AKKSPEGAS
+198 KKAVE
-207 AGDKEPEGQGG
+207 
-218 SGEDGK
+218 
-224 KDLTNETVK
+224 

-253 KAREAIQAIIEKIDG
+253 KAREAIQTIIEKIDG

-281 PEDDGSEDDPRSAE
+281 LEGNGENNPRSAE
-295 ERISDAMTRMS
+295 DRTSDAMTRMS
-306 DFFENTYEVDP
+306 DFFEDTYEVDP
-317 DTGEKLYPYREHIEH
+317 DTGEKWYPYREHIEH

-381 PSKEEQEAAAAYEAA
+381 PSKKEQEAAAAYEAA

-404 RDFLNREVNDGNL
+404 RDFLSREVNDGNL

-444 QMDRGKDE
+444 QMDHGKDE
-452 DGNRRRPMSKWL
+452 NGNRRRPMNKWL

-471 AGAIGGVTA
+471 AGAVGGVTA
-480 MFNIPLGIA
+480 IFNIPLGIA
-489 VAGAG
+489 VVGAG

-533 QQFLE
+533 QRFLE
-538 SMQART
+538 SMQARA
-544 EEAQKEGSDWEPG
+544 EAAQEEGSDWEPG

-563 THLYETSIEAGKS
+563 THLYETSIEAGKNA
-576 TERLTRPVIGAVVLA
+576 ERLIKPVIAAVALA
-591 AAIKF
+591 AVIKF

-606 GGSGNVENPKSET
+606 GGSGNVEKLKSET

-635 TPPAQPHLTE
+635 TLPAQPHFTE
-645 VNTNG
+645 VNTNS

-659 LQHLGYKLEGDPT
+659 LRHLGYKLEGDST
-672 EFLNKLANNVG
+672 EFLNKLANNIG
-683 QDSVFVDGNN
+683 QDNLFVDGNN

-700 GGAGDQQFGAWNVN
+700 GGAGDQQFGPWNVDM
-714 TSVRFSDEAARVIE
+714 SVRFSDKAARVIE